1 MEPEVCH
8 HAVEARRCMHVG
20 GRDLGGEVRLALCL
34 DIQGS
39 YLTESS
45 VSYDPGAGSAPDYHR
60 HVSVVD
66 VSQ

>member
-1 MEPEVCH
+1 
-8 HAVEARRCMHVG
+8 MHVG
-20 GRDLGGEVRLALCL
+20 GRDLGGEARLALCL